1 METRPDPFHVRVL
14 VVDDSPDTTETT
26 AILLRLWGYDVRTA
40 NDGLTA
46 LQIAP
51 EFRPDVVLLDIAM
64 PYLTGWE
71 VVKQLKQ
78 IPGLER
84 TLLVAVTGCDRAK
97 DFQRSL
103 EAGFDR
109 HVLKPFDPDELHEVL
124 KARGVAMVH
133 FGRLENAPAE
143 FARA

>member
-78 IPGLER
+78 MPGLER
-84 TLLVAVTGCDRAK
+84 TLLVAVTGHARAM
-97 DFQRSL
+97 DFQRSF
-103 EAGFDR
+103 EAGFDC
-109 HVLKPFDPDELHEVL
+109 HVVKPFAPGELHKLL
-124 KARGVAMVH
+124 KS
-133 FGRLENAPAE
+133 RLENAPAE
-143 FARA
+143 LAGA